1 MKIYKSLYII
11 IGIILTNL
19 SFAQDFHFS
28 QYNENPSL
36 INPALTAS
44 RDAMRASVVYKNQW
58 KSVTTPFTTYGA
70 SFDTKFKPSNWEQAD
85 KFRQKIYKRS
95 INKGSAGISFYND
108 RAGDGKLTT
117 TNFNISLATF
127 VKLNEVNKL
136 SFGVQGSFTQRKID
150 YSQLIFPNQYNGT
163 IYDPSTSNLESYNGQ
178 NIFYPDLAAGIAWC
192 YGKNGSTF
200 TANSQKYANLGFS
213 IYHMTRPNQSFIK
226 ESGNRLDMRYNL
238 HGNFSLASDE
248 QKFGV
253 EPSFLVQLQGKN
265 VQVLAGSLLRYFLSI
280 DSKYTGYN
288 RRSAIGLGV
297 YYRNQDAMITS
308 LLLEYKAYAIG
319 VSYDLNISQLRTAS
333 SYKGGMEITIRYTNS
348 AIFLYQKK

>member
-11 IGIILTNL
+11 FGIILTNH

-127 VKLNEVNKL
+127 VKLNEVNK
-136 SFGVQGSFTQRKID
+136 
-150 YSQLIFPNQYNGT
+150 
-163 IYDPSTSNLESYNGQ
+163 
-178 NIFYPDLAAGIAWC
+178 
-192 YGKNGSTF
+192 
-200 TANSQKYANLGFS
+200 
-213 IYHMTRPNQSFIK
+213 
-226 ESGNRLDMRYNL
+226 
-238 HGNFSLASDE
+238 
-248 QKFGV
+248 
-253 EPSFLVQLQGKN
+253 
-265 VQVLAGSLLRYFLSI
+265 
-280 DSKYTGYN
+280 
-288 RRSAIGLGV
+288 
-297 YYRNQDAMITS
+297 
-308 LLLEYKAYAIG
+308 
-319 VSYDLNISQLRTAS
+319 
-333 SYKGGMEITIRYTNS
+333 
-348 AIFLYQKK
+348 